1 MTTTADREHLTGV
14 VASAAAGDEVA
25 FARIVAAHHD
35 DMVRVAYLVSC
46 EVDLAQEAVQ
56 SAWSIAWRK
65 LASLRD
71 ADRLRP
77 WLVSI
82 AANEARQLLRQRRRR
97 QVTEIRVDAWADG
110 SEAHGSRMDDRD
122 RELDLINALRW
133 LRDEDR
139 AIVAMRYALGLS
151 SSEIARATG
160 LSAPGVRSRLAR
172 SLERLRKE
180 LGDD

>member
-1 MTTTADREHLTGV
+1 MSAVAEGDHPSGV

-25 FARIVAAHHD
+25 FAGIVAAHHD
-35 DMVRVAYLVSC
+35 DMIRVAYLVTC

-71 ADRLRP
+71 PDRLRP

-82 AANEARQLLRQRRRR
+82 AANEARQLLRRRRRR
-97 QVTEIRVDAWADG
+97 QVTEISVDDRAQG
-110 SEAHGSRMDDRD
+110 IEARGPRMDERE

-133 LRDEDR
+133 LPAEDR
-139 AIVAMRYALGLS
+139 AVVAMRYALGLN
-151 SSEIARATG
+151 SSEIGRATG
-160 LSAPGVRSRLAR
+160 LSAAGVRSRLAR
-172 SLERLRKE
+172 ALSRLRKE